1 MTASDVRSRGS
12 ILSTTCAGS
21 SAICNARASSPLRCS
36 TTSLRARCK
45 SISTAMSGII
55 RTPGIACSMLRNWVS
70 QELNASCK
78 VPTQLAALPSRPQ
91 YCHCTPGV
99 FLPDLA
105 WPESSMMPMALG
117 SSWSRA
123 TICVLHELHRL
134 AERLRAMG
142 FIYRDIGDG
151 IKPPFHFVAFT
162 AMPPSSSPTE
172 RDELDDRA
180 DPVLGKRISADKPAR
195 LVVAEMAKGK
205 NATAEF
211 VKVLEKNA
219 RILAIDSAC
228 VGIVVNRVRTAR
240 ELKAKLGDEAVLLT
254 GRMLPL

>member
-1 MTASDVRSRGS
+1 CTV
-12 ILSTTCAGS
+12 T
-21 SAICNARASSPLRCS
+21 
-36 TTSLRARCK
+36 
-45 SISTAMSGII
+45 
-55 RTPGIACSMLRNWVS
+55 
-70 QELNASCK
+70 
-78 VPTQLAALPSRPQ
+78 TQLAALPSRPQ

-254 GRMLPL
+254 GRMLPLDRDKLLRDKLQPLLSNSKAAQAPPRYVVGTQCLECGADFDIHALVAECASLDALLQRFGRLNRLAKRTSA